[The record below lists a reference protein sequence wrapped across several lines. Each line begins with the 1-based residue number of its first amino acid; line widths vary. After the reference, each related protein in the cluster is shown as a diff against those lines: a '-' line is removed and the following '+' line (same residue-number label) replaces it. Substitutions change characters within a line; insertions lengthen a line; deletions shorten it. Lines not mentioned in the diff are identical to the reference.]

1 MTHEIESFISG
12 QPSRMANTLRYRLP
26 GDEGTSYHRFT
37 MRSVFVLIERR
48 GEA

>member
-1 MTHEIESFISG
+1 MAHGDESFI
-12 QPSRMANTLRYRLP
+12 PIRLSRMSNRMRYRLP
-26 GDEGTSYHRFT
+26 RKARTSYHRFT

>member
-1 MTHEIESFISG
+1 M
-12 QPSRMANTLRYRLP
+12 SRIPDGPWKPVASTPEATYR
-26 GDEGTSYHRFT
+26 GHI

>member
-1 MTHEIESFISG
+1 VAHGVESFISIRL
-12 QPSRMANTLRYRLP
+12 SRMSNSLRYSMSCDPR
-26 GDEGTSYHRFT
+26 TSYHQTT

>member
-1 MTHEIESFISG
+1 MWNICPKYGH
-12 QPSRMANTLRYRLP
+12 PVARRRTLAP
-26 GDEGTSYHRFT
+26 I